1 MGWSPTWFQFSQ
13 VGCLNKV
20 VVCYFFA
27 FMWSTVGSTCR
38 LHNLC
43 SGTYVYN
50 LGGIFV
56 QGHIPIIQN
65 ACIPVLVV
73 ILLTTLSLYG
83 VCILT
88 YLSHMCTWTYWHLWL
103 VYGIFTCMCSTVG
116 STCRLHNL
124 CSGTYVCNMA
134 GIFVQGHIPI
144 IQNACIPVIEGQ
156 IVDSIEFMW
165 GIYILTYL
173 SHMCTWTYWHLWL
186 LYGIWWVC

>member
-1 MGWSPTWFQFSQ
+1 
-13 VGCLNKV
+13 
-20 VVCYFFA
+20 
-27 FMWSTVGSTCR
+27 MWSTVGSTCR

-134 GIFVQGHIPI
+134 GIFVQGHIWI
-144 IQNACIPVIEGQ
+144 IQNACIPVIEVKLLIALSLCG
-156 IVDSIEFMW
+156 V
-165 GIYILTYL
+165 YI
-173 SHMCTWTYWHLWL
+173 YWHTCLICAHEL
-186 LYGIWWVC
+186 IGICGFYMAFGGYVSVWHIDGNSMLHQPMPAPNASHDKKW